1 MPHAWPTRHLAG
13 PGGSW
18 AMIRIAE
25 AGRNR
30 ASNRQCMLTTA
41 GSDVISTVFF
51 SGALVVAVTL
61 LDAFEVVL
69 LPRAIQ
75 RRLRVNRYFFRW
87 TWWAW
92 AQLAARLAEGR
103 RREDFLAVY
112 GPLAMVALF
121 GLWGACLIFGFGLM
135 QWSVV
140 QGDTPSATL
149 LGQIIVSGDAFF
161 TLGYGDNVPGERL
174 ARLLVIVE
182 AGTGFGFIALT
193 IGYLPVLYQHFT
205 RRDVQLIEFS
215 FRAGSPPSA
224 GQLLDWHAHGGAD
237 ALERW
242 LARWESW
249 AGDLIESHAAYPM
262 LAFYRSQHAGHSW
275 VGSLATVLDVC
286 SLVIAGTEDARR
298 QQATATFVA
307 LRRTLIE
314 VSDAL
319 QIPPARGAPPRELD
333 EQACRRLGASMHP
346 ILQGWQDDPAA
357 MAAVHRLRSSYEPRL
372 VALASYLLLPLPLWV
387 DPVALPATAF
397 SRDAV
402 VKRLTEGESK

>member
-1 MPHAWPTRHLAG
+1 M
-13 PGGSW
+13 
-18 AMIRIAE
+18 
-25 AGRNR
+25 
-30 ASNRQCMLTTA
+30 
-41 GSDVISTVFF
+41 VFLL
-51 SGALVVAVTL
+51 GVLVVVITL

-75 RRLRVNRYFFRW
+75 RRLRVNRYFFGW
-87 TWWAW
+87 TWWLWAW
-92 AQLAARLAEGR
+92 LAMRLKPGR
-103 RREDFLAVY
+103 RRDDFLAVY
-112 GPLAMVALF
+112 GPLSMVALF
-121 GLWGACLIFGFGLM
+121 GVWAACLIGGFGLM

-140 QGDTPSATL
+140 RGDPGSAGL
-149 LGQIIVSGDAFF
+149 LGQVIVSGDAFF
-161 TLGYGDNVPGERL
+161 TLGYGDNVPHERL
-174 ARLLVIVE
+174 ARFLVIVE

-215 FRAGSPPSA
+215 VRAGSPPSA
-224 GQLLDWHAHGGAD
+224 EELLAWHAHGGAD

-262 LAFYRSQHAGHSW
+262 LAFYRSQHRGHSW

-286 SLVIAGTEDARR
+286 SLIIAGGEDGRR

-307 LRRTLIE
+307 LRRTLME

-319 QIPPARGAPPRELD
+319 EVPAAPAGDAREMNGHIH
-333 EQACRRLGASMHP
+333 QRLGSAMRP
-346 ILQGWQDDPAA
+346 IFADWKDEPAA
-357 MAAVHRLRSSYEPRL
+357 MDAVDRLRLSYEPRL
-372 VALASYLLLPLPLWV
+372 IALAAYLLLPLPLWV
-387 DPVALPATAF
+387 QPTDLAADRF

-402 VKRLTEGESK
+402 VARLTDGGGG

>member
-1 MPHAWPTRHLAG
+1 MLPTV
-13 PGGSW
+13 GSEVNS
-18 AMIRIAE
+18 I
-25 AGRNR
+25 
-30 ASNRQCMLTTA
+30 
-41 GSDVISTVFF
+41 VFLL
-51 SGALVVAVTL
+51 GALVVAVTL

-69 LPRAIQ
+69 LPRTIE
-75 RRLRVNRYFFRW
+75 RRFRLNRYFFKA

-92 AQLAARLAEGR
+92 ARVASRLAPGR
-103 RREDFLAVY
+103 RQEDFLAVY
-112 GPLAMVALF
+112 GPLAMVGLF
-121 GLWGACLIFGFGLM
+121 ALWGSCLIGGFGLM

-140 QGDTPSATL
+140 QGDHASTTL

-174 ARLLVIVE
+174 ARFLVIVE

-193 IGYLPVLYQHFT
+193 IGYLPVLYQHFA

-224 GQLLDWHAHGGAD
+224 EALLDWHAHGGAE

-242 LARWESW
+242 LGRWETW

-262 LAFYRSQHAGHSW
+262 LAFYRSQHRGQSW

-286 SLVIAGTEDARR
+286 SLVIAGAEDGRR

-307 LRRTLIE
+307 LRRTLME

-319 QIPPARGAPPRELD
+319 QIPAMAGNGASRELT
-333 EQACRRLGASMHP
+333 ENARRRLGSSMHP
-346 ILQGWQDDPAA
+346 ILEGWQDDPAA
-357 MAAVHRLRSSYEPRL
+357 MEAVEALRKSYEPRL
-372 VALASYLLLPLPLWV
+372 VALASYLLL
-387 DPVALPATAF
+387 ALPEWVNP
-397 SRDAV
+397 AV
-402 VKRLTEGESK
+402 LPPERFGRKAVLKRLLEGE

>member
-1 MPHAWPTRHLAG
+1 MH
-13 PGGSW
+13 
-18 AMIRIAE
+18 
-25 AGRNR
+25 
-30 ASNRQCMLTTA
+30 TA
-41 GSDVISTVFF
+41 VFLL
-51 SGALVVAVTL
+51 GVLVVAVTL

-69 LPRAIQ
+69 LPRAVKH
-75 RRLRVNRYFFRW
+75 RMRVNRYFFQW
-87 TWWAW
+87 TWRAW
-92 AQLAARLAEGR
+92 AAVSARLASSR
-103 RREDFLAVY
+103 RRDDFLAVY
-112 GPLAMVALF
+112 GPLSMVALF
-121 GLWGACLIFGFGLM
+121 SLWGICLIGGFGLM

-140 QGDTPSATL
+140 EGDHASATL

-174 ARLLVIVE
+174 ARFLVIVE

-224 GQLLDWHAHGGAD
+224 EQLLDWHAHGGAD
-237 ALERW
+237 ALECW
-242 LARWESW
+242 LGRWESW

-286 SLVIAGTEDARR
+286 SLLIAGAEDGRR

-307 LRRTLIE
+307 LRRTLVE

-319 QIPPARGAPPRELD
+319 QVPPTPGAAARALNEQARG
-333 EQACRRLGASMHP
+333 RLGSSMHP
-346 ILQGWQDDPAA
+346 ILAGWQDDPAA
-357 MAAVHRLRSSYEPRL
+357 MHAVDRLRASYEPQL
-372 VALASYLLLPLPLWV
+372 IALAAYLLLPLPLWV
-387 DPVALPATAF
+387 NPAVLPSDGF
-397 SRDAV
+397 SREAV
-402 VKRLTEGESK
+402 VKRLTDGESA